1 MAVTDHV
8 LRQLAERVGLHL
20 LASQRTVSTAESC
33 TGGWIAKALTDVA
46 GSSAWFGAGFV
57 CYSNEA
63 KQSMLGVSAR
73 ALRTDGAV
81 SERVVTQLCRGALKA
96 SGASMAVAVSGIA
109 GPSGGS
115 KAKPVGTVWVAFA
128 IKQGSKIQVSAQVH
142 RFKGGRDAIRR
153 ATTATA
159 LRGLL
164 RR

>member
-1 MAVTDHV
+1 MAVTDRV
-8 LRQLAERVGLHL
+8 LQQLAQRVGTHL
-20 LASQRTVSTAESC
+20 LVSQRTVTTAESC

-63 KQSMLGVSAR
+63 KQWMLGVSAR
-73 ALRTDGAV
+73 VLRLEGAV
-81 SERVVTQLCRGALKA
+81 SERVVIALSRGALKKT
-96 SGASMAVAVSGIA
+96 GASMAVAVSGIA

-128 IKQGSKIQVSAQVH
+128 VRQGAKVQVSAQRH
-142 RFKGGRDAIRR
+142 RFKGNREAIRR
-153 ATTATA
+153 ATTAVA